1 MNPFNI
7 VIDLAVGGYW
17 GATDGVDFSLMDA
30 TTMKIKNVTF
40 CNRYGYSNTNPN
52 MSKADKSS
60 KIKMPKKSKKT
71 KVKKSDRSIF
81 NRD

>member
-40 CNRYGYSNTNPN
+40 CNRYEY
-52 MSKADKSS
+52 
-60 KIKMPKKSKKT
+60 
-71 KVKKSDRSIF
+71 VKGGQEQ
-81 NRD
+81 